1 MKKLFVYLTIILS
14 IIVALPISGCSHRKT
29 SNSDLPTLN
38 DFDSHSIPS
47 YNPNHYPVT
56 VTQYTETG
64 KPISVTYTKPP
75 QRIITLWQNSAET
88 LLALGEGSRIMAAL
102 GIPNKKYLLPELQPA
117 YEKIPYKNL
126 QPLSLEAVMGMQPDF
141 ILGWYSTFSEKN
153 WRGFSFW
160 QNQGTTIFITP
171 SSISIKKQS
180 KEHTLDEEYLYIE
193 TLGKIFDRNEK
204 AQEIVNTMKQQ
215 VNSTIVYANTQAISP
230 KVLVL
235 EKTARNTF
243 IVYGKN
249 TLAGNIVTTLHGN
262 LLLQNQT
269 STTLEEITAL
279 NPDVIFLVLTEEN
292 YDKVAQLKNEIAQIN
307 TLQNIPAVKNNRLI
321 TLPLYTVYSPGI
333 RSLDGIQII
342 AKGLYPNLTLPPSKP
357 LL

>member
-1 MKKLFVYLTIILS
+1 
-14 IIVALPISGCSHRKT
+14 
-29 SNSDLPTLN
+29 
-38 DFDSHSIPS
+38 
-47 YNPNHYPVT
+47 
-56 VTQYTETG
+56 
-64 KPISVTYTKPP
+64 
-75 QRIITLWQNSAET
+75 
-88 LLALGEGSRIMAAL
+88 
-102 GIPNKKYLLPELQPA
+102 
-117 YEKIPYKNL
+117 
-126 QPLSLEAVMGMQPDF
+126 
-141 ILGWYSTFSEKN
+141 
-153 WRGFSFW
+153 
-160 QNQGTTIFITP
+160 
-171 SSISIKKQS
+171 
-180 KEHTLDEEYLYIE
+180 
-193 TLGKIFDRNEK
+193 
-204 AQEIVNTMKQQ
+204 MKQQ